1 MENQHKLIKGYRDLS
16 ADEIA
21 LMNEAKE
28 LAEQVRDLVE
38 RVAKLPPTP
47 LNEGDAP
54 PTVTTSPERAIAI
67 ARTDLQA
74 GFMWLIHSI
83 ARPTTF

>member
-1 MENQHKLIKGYRDLS
+1 MDQQHTLIKGYRDLTKE
-16 ADEIA
+16 EID
-21 LMNEAKE
+21 MINEAKE
-28 LAEQVRDLVE
+28 LAERARDLVE

-54 PTVTTSPERAIAI
+54 PTVTTDPGRACSI
-67 ARTDLQA
+67 ARTELQT
-74 GFMWLIHSI
+74 GFMWLIRSI